1 MTPLVDTP
9 QWQLLAAH
17 RDALAG
23 SHLND
28 LFAADPQRFDRLSL
42 HCGDLLCDFSKQR
55 LTTETLA
62 LLVRLAEAREE
73 RPVLTRALSEAAVH
87 GSFVRELTSVAGAA
101 TGRGWL

>member
-9 QWQLLAAH
+9 QWQILAAH

-28 LFAADPQRFDRLSL
+28 FFAADPQRFDRLSL

-62 LLVRLAEAREE
+62 LLVRLAEARDLAGFQRRMAAGEAINVTENRAALHIALRAE
-73 RPVLTRALSEAAVH
+73 RP
-87 GSFVRELTSVAGAA
+87 
-101 TGRGWL
+101 